1 MNQEY
6 KQFSKVQRVIGHRNA
21 NGFTEFL
28 VKWAALPY
36 CECSWE
42 SEIDLHDTDAVARYH
57 TLLQERGA
65 TTAEPVVAP
74 APVGGPIEV
83 SKTFRQEAAWA
94 RQGMAVEVA
103 AELDIGDVN
112 YVGSWLGAK
121 LLQLADNVLVEL
133 TTKFDNDGDEDDV
146 STPVAALPAAA
157 AADAAAAAA
166 DAEGVPP
173 EGGRRRPDP
182 PPRRM
187 VGGERGGGA
196 AEGRTSRRSE
206 GTGRAS

>member
-1 MNQEY
+1 MEAEPEEEEPEEEEEAPSTPPAAPTPRGPVIRRRMREFLVKLRGYSYNKAAWMTADAVIDDGKLSLNAFAKFLRRLHEGEAVNQEY

-74 APVGGPIEV
+74 A
-83 SKTFRQEAAWA
+83 RWA
-94 RQGMAVEVA
+94 GR
-103 AELDIGDVN
+103 
-112 YVGSWLGAK
+112 S
-121 LLQLADNVLVEL
+121 
-133 TTKFDNDGDEDDV
+133 
-146 STPVAALPAAA
+146 
-157 AADAAAAAA
+157 
-166 DAEGVPP
+166 
-173 EGGRRRPDP
+173 RRRRHSV
-182 PPRRM
+182 RRR
-187 VGGERGGGA
+187 GRGRGGGRGGGRIGHWRRQLRRLVAGSQA
-196 AEGRTSRRSE
+196 ASAR
-206 GTGRAS
+206 

>member
-1 MNQEY
+1 EEEPEEEEEEAPSTPPAAPTPRGPVIRRRMREFLVKLRGYSYNKAAWMTADAVIDDGKLSLNAFAKFLRRLHEGEAVNQEY

-121 LLQLADNVLVEL
+121 LL
-133 TTKFDNDGDEDDV
+133 
-146 STPVAALPAAA
+146 
-157 AADAAAAAA
+157 
-166 DAEGVPP
+166 
-173 EGGRRRPDP
+173 
-182 PPRRM
+182 
-187 VGGERGGGA
+187 
-196 AEGRTSRRSE
+196 
-206 GTGRAS
+206 